1 VEARMGMALGTW
13 KNGAMGR
20 KKPWSRTKSE
30 QKVWNRRPSSQRFRE
45 MEEDDEENNLI
56 HSDDN
61 GKKPC
66 VGMCY
71 YQKVLALK
79 TKLER
84 QKAANEVI
92 EKPISQIEDTNPS
105 KPCVGLCQYYKSL
118 GKNYPNEN

>member
-1 VEARMGMALGTW
+1 MLCFKLQHIITAW

-61 GKKPC
+61 G
-66 VGMCY
+66 M
-71 YQKVLALK
+71 
-79 TKLER
+79 
-84 QKAANEVI
+84 
-92 EKPISQIEDTNPS
+92 
-105 KPCVGLCQYYKSL
+105 
-118 GKNYPNEN
+118 